1 MDRVREVKDAHLVD
15 VEMQISKRQIDSLME
30 GVEGQA

>member
-15 VEMQISKRQIDSLME
+15 VEMQISKSQIDSLME